1 MSLEPY
7 KYKYKYRYKD
17 KYTYKYNAFPLLAV
31 VGCQTGEGRDY
42 LGTADKYVQSFL
54 SIIG

>member
-1 MSLEPY
+1 MNTNISISIS
-7 KYKYKYRYKD
+7 
-17 KYTYKYNAFPLLAV
+17 TSINTSTMQFPILLPV